1 MRNGQVSRT
10 LFMVISL
17 ILLVNVIFSIANVVE
32 GGVMIRRVI
41 PAVCWSIATVI
52 WVGSDKRKNKGE
64 E

>member
-52 WVGSDKRKNKGE
+52 WIGSDIRKSKREK
-64 E
+64 